1 MCIFARKIIRHSDFA
16 LLWRHTAKAQ
26 KLQHLA
32 ARSAGV
38 NNGGAQIISRRFK
51 LIIF

>member
-1 MCIFARKIIRHSDFA
+1 MYIFARKIIRHSDFA
-16 LLWRHTAKAQ
+16 RLWRHADKAQ
-26 KLQHLA
+26 KLRHLA
-32 ARSAGV
+32 AGSAGV